1 MIKKEKFILKE
12 KNKDGKPLKYEEF
25 CKNFILNKK
34 KHSYRVLFLFLLK
47 MALINKNIQRG
58 VIVINFKCGLTKF

>member
-34 KHSYRVLFLFLLK
+34 KHSYRVLFLFFAK
-47 MALINKNIQRG
+47 DGINKQEFSKRRD
-58 VIVINFKCGLTKF
+58 CD